1 MDSIIEQFHQ
11 RYSYIG
17 VEDHILISY
26 LSTVDYG
33 NIPIDT
39 VLDNMRDYVI
49 SRDLAEE
56 IIL

>member
-11 RYSYIG
+11 QYSYIC
-17 VEDHILISY
+17 VDDNILISY

-39 VLDNMRDYVI
+39 LLDNMRDYVI
-49 SRDLAEE
+49 SQDLAEE

>member
-1 MDSIIEQFHQ
+1 MASIIEQFHQ
-11 RYSYIG
+11 QYSYIG
-17 VEDHILISY
+17 VEDHILTSY

-39 VLDNMRDYVI
+39 LLDNMRDYVI
-49 SRDLAEE
+49 SQDLAEE

>member
-1 MDSIIEQFHQ
+1 MDNIIEQFHQ
-11 RYSYIG
+11 QYSYIC
-17 VEDHILISY
+17 VEDHILTSY

-39 VLDNMRDYVI
+39 LLDNMRDYVI
-49 SRDLAEE
+49 SQDLVEE

>member
-1 MDSIIEQFHQ
+1 MASIIEQFHQ
-11 RYSYIG
+11 QYSYIC
-17 VEDHILISY
+17 VEDNILISY

-39 VLDNMRDYVI
+39 LLDNMWDYVI
-49 SRDLAEE
+49 SQDLAEE